1 MQNEALFRD
10 KPVWRAIL
18 SLALPSVFSVLIMV
32 LYNMADLFFIGQ
44 LGDTAQVAA
53 VSVVGPVFSLLAA
66 IATMLGAGG
75 CAVISRALGAGQR
88 SYAKTCASL
97 VGWACLLAG
106 VAAAVLF
113 NVFCQPLLHFLGAT
127 PEMLG
132 YAETYMR
139 VLSFGSPLMLLSTG
153 AAMLLRAEGAIR
165 AGLLI
170 NLAGTA
176 VNMLLDPLFILVL
189 GLGVT
194 GAAVATVL
202 GNLVGTICFL
212 VYVARKAE
220 IAGLSPRAALAKPA
234 ALGSIMALGLPN
246 AISSLLAGFASTF
259 ANQLLSGYG
268 TGALAAYGA
277 AGKVVMLT
285 SLVQMGICMGAQPL
299 MAYNCG
305 AGNLPRLKEVLKKL
319 ALLTFGFGLTTTI
332 LCILLRTTLIGLF
345 LQDSAAAATGGQMVV
360 WLLLSG
366 PLLGFYYMSSNF
378 LQASGNA
385 TAATAVSVLRQGAL
399 LIPLLY
405 LMEHFLGLSGISIA
419 QATADIL
426 SAAAAAAI
434 SLCQL
439 RKLQHTEELP
449 ITG

>member
-1 MQNEALFRD
+1 MQNEVLFRD

-18 SLALPSVFSVLIMV
+18 SLAIPSVFSVLIMV

-53 VSVVGPVFSLLAA
+53 VSVVGSVFSLLAA
-66 IATMLGAGG
+66 VSTMLGAGG
-75 CAVISRALGAGQR
+75 CAVISRALGARQK

-106 VAAAVLF
+106 AVAAVLF

-139 VLSFGSPLMLLSTG
+139 VLSFGAPFMLLSTG

-170 NLAGTA
+170 NLIGTA
-176 VNMLLDPLFILVL
+176 VNMLLDPLFILAL

-202 GNLVGTICFL
+202 GNLVGSICFL

-220 IAGLSPRAALAKPA
+220 IANLNPHAALAKPA

-319 ALLTFGFGLTTTI
+319 ALLTFGFGLTTTM

-345 LQDSAAAATGGQMVV
+345 LQDSAAAVTGGQMVV

-385 TAATAVSVLRQGAL
+385 PAATAVSVLRQGAL

-405 LMEHFLGLSGISIA
+405 LMEHFLGFTGIPIA

-426 SAAAAAAI
+426 SATAAVAA
-434 SLCQL
+434 SLWQL
-439 RKLQHTEELP
+439 RRLQYTKSFP
-449 ITG
+449 